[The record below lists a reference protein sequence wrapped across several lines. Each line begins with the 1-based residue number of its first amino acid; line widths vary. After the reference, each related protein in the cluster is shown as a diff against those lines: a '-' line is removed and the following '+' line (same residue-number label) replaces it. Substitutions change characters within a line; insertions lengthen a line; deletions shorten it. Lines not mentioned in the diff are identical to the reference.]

1 MGGLFQS
8 GESYD
13 LIPAWHL
20 WDGMG
25 FYSIGVKAPNEWIGH
40 EVVLGVFRGGGLH
53 SNLTL

>member
-40 EVVLGVFRGGGLH
+40 EVVLGVFRAGGGY
-53 SNLTL
+53 TVT